1 MPLCTT
7 AKVFELS
14 SWGCTFFSEGFPCVA
29 QRVWAIPKF
38 AVISYALLI
47 LFTPVVL
54 FIFVAL
60 LFLSILIV
68 LRFLYIG
75 LAFNFTCIL
84 SSELTI
90 NFSWIFS
97 CNFSTFPLVF
107 ITSIFSSLFLLI
119 IAIPAESYP
128 LYSSEMS
135 PFIRTGTAFSFPI

>member
-14 SWGCTFFSEGFPCVA
+14 SWGCAFFSEGFPCVA

-75 LAFNFTCIL
+75 LAFVFTCI
-84 SSELTI
+84 
-90 NFSWIFS
+90 
-97 CNFSTFPLVF
+97 P
-107 ITSIFSSLFLLI
+107 SSLFLLI

-135 PFIRTGTAFSFPI
+135 PFIRTGTAFSLPI